1 MRAAAGRCAD
11 VGETRG
17 DVIQQRCLPI
27 TKLGD
32 SNQGN
37 RMSFSEFWKALQQNL
52 CPGDEVRNWT
62 QFRGYLGDTFEVV
75 SINTDHV
82 IVKAPKAKT
91 AQRARDADFQL
102 VFNKWPQYISGQF
115 PRTQLLKDTRVS
127 KYTISIIR
135 HLTDDA
141 GSSK

>member
-1 MRAAAGRCAD
+1 
-11 VGETRG
+11 
-17 DVIQQRCLPI
+17 
-27 TKLGD
+27 
-32 SNQGN
+32 
-37 RMSFSEFWKALQQNL
+37 MSFAEFWKTLQENL

-75 SINTDHV
+75 AINADHV

-91 AQRARDADFQL
+91 IQRAREADFQL
-102 VFNKWPQYISGQF
+102 VFNKWPQYTSGEF
-115 PRTQLLKDTRVS
+115 PRTQFLKDTRVS

-135 HLTDDA
+135 HLTDSA